1 MSITNKILDSRS
13 INFIIPALLVSLI
26 VTGFVVSVSIL
37 TAFTVLIVAGY
48 AFKFVTRQIL
58 VLKTFTVNFVTR
70 LTDKILT
77 LIKHQYGTR

>member
-1 MSITNKILDSRS
+1 MSVAAKILDSRS

-37 TAFTVLIVAGY
+37 TAFTVIIVVGY

-58 VLKTFTVNFVTR
+58 VLKTFTVQFVTR
-70 LTDKILT
+70 LTDKILK
-77 LIKHQYGTR
+77 LIKSEKNV